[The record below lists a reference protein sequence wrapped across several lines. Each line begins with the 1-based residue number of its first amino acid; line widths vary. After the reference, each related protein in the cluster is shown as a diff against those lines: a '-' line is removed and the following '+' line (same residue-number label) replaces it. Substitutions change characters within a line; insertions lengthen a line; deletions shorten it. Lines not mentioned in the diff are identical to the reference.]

1 MARERPSLQ
10 DRIRGRQQRGFVGR
24 QGEVAQYQENLG
36 LPFDDERRRF
46 LFNIHGDAG
55 VGKTYLTKQLCQI
68 AIANGALAV
77 YIDETI
83 DDVTAAMAIISEESS
98 RQGVRLGEY
107 EKRYAAYLE
116 RRHELESD
124 PQAPDTV
131 ATFLTKT
138 TVTIGLAAA
147 RDVPIAG
154 SLLAPVNAAAM
165 ADQVDRARRYLA
177 RKFSNHSDVRL
188 LLTPIDE
195 LSSVLVS
202 EVNRAGAGRS
212 ISLFFDTYERTGP
225 LLDRWLRSLYAG
237 QYGELPESLITTI
250 SGQKPLNPNL
260 WGEYLPVI
268 ADIALEPF
276 SDAEARQFLAS
287 RDLRDE
293 DTIQVVLTLSG
304 RLPMWLVT
312 LAEARP
318 ASAADIGDPSGDAVE
333 RFLKWEDEPVRR
345 NIAITAALPRILNQ
359 DVLGVITASDTAN
372 EFFSWLCSLPFVT
385 RQAGGWVYHEVVRA
399 AMLRLQYDQAPV
411 EWHSRQIALAEAYRR
426 WAREA
431 ARGSGKAWA
440 NPGWIDHTR
449 EATYHFLCAD
459 PVNNL
464 AKALAAAVKAGE
476 CSSARAR
483 QWAELIAD
491 AGRDTNHPALCQ
503 WGRRLRDTAND
514 DDLRQYFT
522 SLIDDAHLDNQTLIT
537 ALKER
542 GACHKRIGH
551 YDEAIADYSRI
562 VELDPDDTEAFGF
575 RGEAYRQ
582 TGRYEEAVADF
593 TRAIE
598 IDPGDAWAIG
608 SRGQAYDAMG
618 RFDEAL
624 ADFTHAIELE
634 PARTWILSAR
644 GETYLRM
651 GRLDGAATDF
661 TRAIELDPEHDWNI
675 VFRGE
680 TYRQMGR
687 YEEAVADFTRAIE
700 IDPGDAWATGSRGRT
715 YEAMGRFDEALAD
728 FKRTIELDPTR
739 AWVLSAR
746 DETGGQTGP
755 FEQALADRDW
765 AAGVDPSDADAIV
778 FRGGTYLEMER
789 YDEALA
795 DFTRA
800 IELGPDNAGALSFR
814 GETYRQMGRFDEAAA
829 DFTRAIELGPD
840 DAEVIGSRGETYLG
854 MGRHDEALADFTRA
868 IELDPAMAW
877 ILAARGETYRQM
889 GRYEQA
895 AADFAQAAE
904 LDPSYEPP
912 DLT

>member
-24 QGEVAQYQENLG
+24 QGEVAQYQENFG
-36 LPFDDERRRF
+36 LPLDDERRRF

-55 VGKTYLTKQLCQI
+55 VGKTYLTKRLCQI
-68 AIANGALAV
+68 AIANGALAA

-107 EKRYAAYLE
+107 EKRYATYLE

-124 PQAPDTV
+124 PHAPDTV
-131 ATFLTKT
+131 AAFLTKT
-138 TVTIGLAAA
+138 AVAIGLAAA

-154 SLLAPVNAAAM
+154 SVLAPVDAAAT

-177 RKFSNHSDVRL
+177 RKFSSHSDVRL
-188 LLTPIDE
+188 LLAPIDE
-195 LSSVLVS
+195 LTSVLVS
-202 EVNRAGAGRS
+202 EVNRAAADRS
-212 ISLFFDTYERTGP
+212 IALFFYTYERTGP

-268 ADIALEPF
+268 ADVALEPF
-276 SDAEARQFLAS
+276 SDAEARQLLTS
-287 RDLRDE
+287 RDVRDE
-293 DTIQVVLTLSG
+293 GTIQVVLTLSG

-333 RFLKWEDEPVRR
+333 RFLKWEDDPVRR
-345 NIAITAALPRILNQ
+345 TIAITAALPRVLNQ
-359 DVLGVITASDTAN
+359 DILGVITAPDTAN
-372 EFFSWLCSLPFVT
+372 EFFSWLRSLPFVT

-399 AMLRLQYDQAPV
+399 AMLRLQHDQAPAG
-411 EWHSRQIALAEAYRR
+411 WHSCQIALAEAYRR

-431 ARGSGKAWA
+431 ARGSRKAWA

-449 EATYHFLCAD
+449 EAIYHLLCAD

-464 AKALAAAVKAGE
+464 PEALSTAVKAGE
-476 CSSARAR
+476 HGGVRAR

-491 AGRDTNHPALCQ
+491 AGRDTGHPTLRQ
-503 WGRRLRDTAND
+503 WGWRLRDATND
-514 DDLRQYFT
+514 DDLSRYFT
-522 SLIDDAHLDNQTLIT
+522 SLINDAGLDNEALIT

-542 GACHKRIGH
+542 GACRKRTGR
-551 YDEAIADYSRI
+551 YDEAVADYSRAVELGPDDVEAI
-562 VELDPDDTEAFGF
+562 SSRGETYRQMGRHDEAAADFTRAIELDPGDAWATGSRGQTYEAMGRLDEALADFTRAIELDPAQAWILSV
-575 RGEAYRQ
+575 RGETYRQ
-582 TGRYEEAVADF
+582 MGRLDEAAADF

-598 IDPGDAWAIG
+598 IDPT
-608 SRGQAYDAMG
+608 Q
-618 RFDEAL
+618 
-624 ADFTHAIELE
+624 
-634 PARTWILSAR
+634 
-644 GETYLRM
+644 
-651 GRLDGAATDF
+651 
-661 TRAIELDPEHDWNI
+661 DWNI

-680 TYRQMGR
+680 TYLQMGR
-687 YEEAVADFTRAIE
+687 YDEAAADFTRAIE
-700 IDPGDAWATGSRGRT
+700 LDPGDAWATGSRGRV
-715 YEAMGRFDEALAD
+715 YEAMGRHDEALAD

-739 AWVLSAR
+739 AWVLSTR
-746 DETGGQTGP
+746 DETGEQIGR
-755 FEQALADRDW
+755 FEQALADRDR
-765 AAGVDPSDADAIV
+765 AVEVDPDDAEAIV
-778 FRGGTYLEMER
+778 FRGGSYLETER

-800 IELGPDNAGALSFR
+800 IELGSDNAGALSFR
-814 GETYRQMGRFDEAAA
+814 GETYRQMGRYQEAVA

-854 MGRHDEALADFTRA
+854 MGRYQEALADFTRA
-868 IELDPAMAW
+868 IELEPAMAW
-877 ILAARGETYRQM
+877 VLAARGETYRQM
-889 GRYEQA
+889 ERYQEA
-895 AADFAQAAE
+895 AADFAQAVE
-904 LDPSYEPP
+904 LDPSYKPP